1 MLQQR
6 WTDSY
11 GPEAG
16 GAYAGKSYWLCTENW
31 PGQNYPIDLSVYY
44 ESGGFSNGYVPLFII
59 VGFQNKVY
67 WDNNSENWEYKL
79 QQAIDEMI
87 AEGVYVQS
95 PVQDKTFL
103 FGQTAQIDVSNV
115 FKDVND
121 NSVTV
126 TVESNTTSSVATVTV
141 TDNIMSITASSINDG
156 TAVVVLK
163 GISGEF
169 SATNEFTITVY
180 DPVNYFIE
188 DFETASFTARPW
200 TFSGSTGWAIDTS
213 VFYEGSFSAK
223 SNDVSDGQ
231 KSEMNIEVVY
241 PTQGKVSF
249 KSKASSELNYDY
261 LKFYIDR
268 AEKKKISG
276 QTGWIDASFTVE
288 AGTHLFL
295 WSYQKDTSSSG
306 YSDCAWVDYIT
317 FEGGRVTGIQDQQVS
332 SGIELYQN
340 YPNPFNPETKIS
352 FSIPQTSLI
361 RLSVFNQKGE
371 IVKTIYD
378 GKLDKGNHSYDFNG
392 NDLTSGIYFYK
403 IESEFGSIMK
413 KMIMLK

>member
-1 MLQQR
+1 VLQQR

-11 GPEAG
+11 GP
-16 GAYAGKSYWLCTENW
+16 GATGEYAGKSYWLCTENW
-31 PGQNYPIDLSVYY
+31 PGQNYPKDLSVYY

-79 QQAIDEMI
+79 QQAIDEMV

-103 FGQTAQIDVSNV
+103 FGQTAQIDVSDV

-163 GISGEF
+163 GTAGEF
-169 SATNEFTITVY
+169 SATSEFAITVY

-188 DFETASFTARPW
+188 DFETADFMNIPW
-200 TFSGSTGWAIDTS
+200 NFSGNAGWAIDSS
-213 VFYEGSFSAK
+213 VFFEGGYSAK
-223 SNDVSDGQ
+223 SNTVTHSQ
-231 KSEMNIEVVY
+231 KAEILIETEY
-241 PTQGKVSF
+241 PTQGKISF
-249 KSKASSELNYDY
+249 KAKASSELNYDFI
-261 LKFYIDR
+261 KFYIDGV
-268 AEKKKISG
+268 EKKKISG
-276 QTGWIDASFTVE
+276 QTGWIDCSFAVSE
-288 AGTHLFL
+288 GSHIFK
-295 WSYQKDTSSSG
+295 WSYIKDGTTTAN
-306 YSDCAWVDYIT
+306 SDCAWLDYVI
-317 FEGGRVTGIQDQQVS
+317 FEGGKVTGIENRIVPK
-332 SGIELYQN
+332 ELVLNQN
-340 YPNPFNPETKIS
+340 YPNPFNPTTSIT
-352 FSIPQTSLI
+352 FSIPESSEVS
-361 RLSVFNQKGE
+361 LSVFNQKGE
-371 IVKTIYD
+371 LVKRLFK
-378 GKLDKGNHSYDFNG
+378 GKLEKGNHSYDFNG